1 MLVVK
6 NLQTKF
12 LPILKKY
19 YPLLVCWGSVTL
31 IHLNKAFHIDDSFHL
46 EAAKYIIDNLFSP
59 MSGYINWGDS
69 PTPMYEHNQ
78 PPLFFLVIGIV
89 NKLFNLDEMTLHVL
103 LSIFSFLALFYFQK
117 IIQLL
122 QIKKTGIYLTLLAFN
137 PAFIVNQNLMTDIPI
152 LACALVFFYFLLKS
166 ILGQGDKN
174 ISYAMIAL
182 SFGLLI
188 KYALLPELIVA
199 IIGLLLSK
207 KFKQLTMLL
216 IPVITLTLWSMWNY
230 YEFGEIHL
238 FGRPQKIYSNLQLWA
253 FIGTLGAISSFSLLI
268 IPAFLK
274 KQFSNS
280 VISIITAGIVGCLV
294 YVIQT
299 DELTDKT
306 IQQFLHSLFLFNGT
320 IVLLFIGYKFI
331 VFYRKEK
338 EHTLRIT
345 NSLLLVQICLIATFI
360 VVYAPFM
367 ATRHLLLILPFIL
380 LYFKNEIEQMD
391 AYFKTIFLSVSISF
405 GLILGISDY
414 SYADFYRVKA
424 KEICLSRATKW
435 TVGHWGWQWYAK
447 KAGMKIY
454 SLEDDWKL
462 KKGDYLIVPKNISKQ
477 TINQNLKFDTLYYLT
492 EKFHFTTL
500 FSGNDF
506 ASMYNSFYQKPAWT
520 ISKSTVDTIY
530 VCKITKSVPY
540 RKKLTEVEKIIVE
553 IKNDPFWYAT
563 VKTKAKKQ
571 KIPLDSMLLRD
582 AKWLL
587 EQK

>member
-1 MLVVK
+1 MK
-6 NLQTKF
+6 NFQTKF

-19 YPLLVCWGSVTL
+19 YPLLVCWVSVTL
-31 IHLNKAFHIDDSFHL
+31 INLNKAFHIDDTFHL
-46 EAAKYIIDNLFSP
+46 EAAKYIVDHLSSP
-59 MSGYINWGDS
+59 MSGLINWGDS

-89 NKLFNLDEMTLHVL
+89 IKLFNAAEISLHLL

-117 IIQLL
+117 ILQLL
-122 QIKKTGIYLTLLAFN
+122 QINKTGIHLTLLAFN
-137 PAFIVNQNLMTDIPI
+137 PTFIINQNVMTDIPI
-152 LACALVFFYFLLKS
+152 LACALLFFYFLLKS
-166 ILGQGDKN
+166 NLGQGDKN

-188 KYALLPELIVA
+188 KYTLLPELIVA

-216 IPVITLTLWSMWNY
+216 IPVITLTLWSIWNY
-230 YEFGEIHL
+230 YEFDDIHL
-238 FGRPQKIYSNLQLWA
+238 FGRPQKIYTNLQLWA

-274 KQFSNS
+274 KLFSNS
-280 VISIITAGIVGCLV
+280 VISIITIGIVGCLV

-306 IQQFLHSLFLFNGT
+306 IQHLFHTLFLFNGT

-331 VFYRKEK
+331 VIFRKEK
-338 EHTLRIT
+338 ERTLRIT
-345 NSLLLVQICLIATFI
+345 NLILLFQICLIATFI

-367 ATRHLLLILPFIL
+367 ATRHLLLLLPFIL
-380 LYFKNEIEQMD
+380 VVFKNEIEQID
-391 AYFKTIFLSVSISF
+391 AYFKTIFLSISISF

-414 SYADFYRVKA
+414 FYADFYRTKA
-424 KEICLSRATKW
+424 KEIRLSGATKW

-447 KAGMKIY
+447 RAGMKIY
-454 SLEDDWKL
+454 SLEDDWRL

-553 IKNDPFWYAT
+553 IKNDPFWYET

-571 KIPLDSMLLRD
+571 KIPLDSMLLLD